1 MKFRTKQSRDDQ
13 LLRHTSHSCLVF
25 RSAIIHHQD
34 PKLIALIYNVFSKK
48 KNERF
53 CDSYEKSQD
62 TLPFCAVHYKPLLN
76 LKGKFTQK
84 LFFDICFDIGL
95 TSRK

>member
-1 MKFRTKQSRDDQ
+1 MQNELEINIVNSHAVYEDSSNILLHDEINKQLSNNAGYVQID
-13 LLRHTSHSCLVF
+13 LSF
-25 RSAIIHHQD
+25 E
-34 PKLIALIYNVFSKK
+34 Y
-48 KNERF
+48 F
-53 CDSYEKSQD
+53 CNLKTWE
-62 TLPFCAVHYKPLLN
+62 N

>member
-1 MKFRTKQSRDDQ
+1 MSGR
-13 LLRHTSHSCLVF
+13 
-25 RSAIIHHQD
+25 QD
-34 PKLIALIYNVFSKK
+34 P
-48 KNERF
+48 
-53 CDSYEKSQD
+53 SYSEWVDAKELDES
-62 TLPFCAVHYKPLLN
+62 LRESVSMSN